1 MKADV
6 FTITDYKAVNGMRI
20 EAYNKVSNIY
30 QTATVKKT
38 EKVKTTA
45 TYDQVE
51 ISRQGQDYQVAKK
64 AVKDAKDVRMDRVND
79 IKSRMASG
87 TYNVTMK
94 EVADKLVD
102 SYFDQTI

>member
-1 MKADV
+1 
-6 FTITDYKAVNGMRI
+6 MRI
-20 EAYNKVSNIY
+20 EAYNKVNSIY
-30 QTATVKKT
+30 QTSKIKKT
-38 EKVKTTA
+38 ESIKTGS

-64 AVKDAKDVRMDRVND
+64 AVSNQPDIRTDRVND

-87 TYNVTMK
+87 TYNVK
-94 EVADKLVD
+94 LEEVADKLVD